1 MLVQLSVRN
10 LAIIRDVQLEFGPG
24 LTALTGETGAGKSIL
39 IDALG
44 LVLGARASSDLVR
57 SGAARAWAEAI
68 FDLSDSPAGG
78 ALLSQLAEYGVE
90 PEDGQ
95 LIVTRELQASG
106 RSLARIN
113 GQAVPA
119 SVLSTIGSAL
129 VDIHGQSDHLSLL
142 KTERQL
148 ELLDRYA
155 GLLGLREE
163 LARTVQEYRSVRR
176 QLEQLRAEEREREH
190 RADLLRYQIQEIES
204 ARLRP
209 GEEDELLAERARL
222 QNAERLAQL
231 ATEVLALLEG
241 EELGLLDG
249 LRRASVRLDELGRLD
264 PGQQTLAEQLRD
276 ALYVLQDVARTI
288 GAYVVGINADPERL
302 TAVEDRIDTIRRLK
316 RKYGDTIEVILDY
329 AERAR
334 CELASLESSGERISQ
349 LEAQIAELAATVVR
363 LAKELSER
371 RREAARALEEA
382 MSEAMRALR
391 LGQGVFIVSFGDG
404 PAISDPL
411 AAADRCTEAGWDR
424 IEFVMAP
431 NPGQEPRSL
440 ARIASG
446 GELARL
452 MLALKSILSE
462 VDDTPTLVFDEIDVG
477 IGSRS
482 AQVVGERLWQ
492 LARQHQ
498 VIVISHLPQIAAFAD
513 RHFKITK
520 HVVDGT
526 TETRVHL
533 LHGEERLEELAAM
546 LDGTPVTP
554 ESLANARAMIERV
567 EQRKAVLTG
576 VGAPVRSSVRSE
588 RSVRR

>member
-10 LAIIRDVQLEFGPG
+10 LATIRDIRLDFGPG

-68 FDLSDSPAGG
+68 FDLTDLPATE
-78 ALLSQLAEYGVE
+78 AVLSQLAAYGVE

-95 LIVTRELQASG
+95 LIVTREIQANG
-106 RSLARIN
+106 RSVARIN

-119 SVLSTIGSAL
+119 SVLNAIGSAL

-142 KTERQL
+142 KAERQL
-148 ELLDRYA
+148 DLLDRYA

-163 LARTVQEYRSVRR
+163 LARRVQEYRSVRR
-176 QLEQLRAEEREREH
+176 QLERLRAEEREREH
-190 RADLLRYQIQEIES
+190 RADLLRYQVQEIEA

-222 QNAERLAQL
+222 QNAERLAML
-231 ATEVLALLEG
+231 ASDVLMLLEG
-241 EELGLLDG
+241 EEQGVLDG
-249 LRRASVRLDELGRLD
+249 IRRASVRLDELGRLD
-264 PGQQTLAEQLRD
+264 STQESLAEQLRE
-276 ALYVLQDVARTI
+276 ALYVLQDVARSVR
-288 GAYVVGINADPERL
+288 AYAEELEADPERL
-302 TAVEDRIDTIRRLK
+302 TAIEDRIDTIRRLK
-316 RKYGDTIEVILDY
+316 RKYGDTIEAILDY
-329 AERAR
+329 ADRAR
-334 CELASLESSGERISQ
+334 RELASLESSEELLGE
-349 LEAQIAELAATVVR
+349 LEARLVHLARDVVQLAT
-363 LAKELSER
+363 ELSQR
-371 RREAARALEEA
+371 RRQAARALEEA
-382 MSEAMRALR
+382 MGEAMRGLR
-391 LGQGVFIVSFGDG
+391 LGQGVFVVAFD
-404 PAISDPL
+404 DPPEL
-411 AAADRCTEAGWDR
+411 LDPQAAADRCTETGWDR

-431 NPGQEPRSL
+431 NPGQEPRPL

-492 LARQHQ
+492 LAREHQ

-526 TETRVHL
+526 TETRVQL
-533 LHGEERLEELAAM
+533 LEGEARLEELAAM

-554 ESLANARAMIERV
+554 ESLANARAMLERV
-567 EQRKAVLTG
+567 EQRKAALAG
-576 VGAPVRSSVRSE
+576 VGTRVRS
-588 RSVRR
+588 

>member
-10 LAIIRDVQLEFGPG
+10 LAIIRDIRLDFGPG

-68 FDLSDSPAGG
+68 FDLTDLPATE
-78 ALLSQLAEYGVE
+78 AVLSQLAAYGVE
-90 PEDGQ
+90 PEDSQ
-95 LIVTRELQASG
+95 LIVTREIQANG
-106 RSLARIN
+106 RSVARIN

-119 SVLSTIGSAL
+119 SVLNAIGSAL

-142 KTERQL
+142 KAERQL
-148 ELLDRYA
+148 DLLDRYA

-163 LARTVQEYRSVRR
+163 LARRVQEYRSVRR
-176 QLEQLRAEEREREH
+176 QLERLRAEEREREH
-190 RADLLRYQIQEIES
+190 RADLLRYQVQEIEA
-204 ARLRP
+204 ARLSP

-222 QNAERLAQL
+222 QNAERLAML
-231 ATEVLALLEG
+231 ASDVLMLLEG
-241 EELGLLDG
+241 EELGVLDG
-249 LRRASVRLDELGRLD
+249 IRRASVRLDELGRLD
-264 PGQQTLAEQLRD
+264 STQESLAEQLRE
-276 ALYVLQDVARTI
+276 ALYVLQDVARSVR
-288 GAYVVGINADPERL
+288 AYAEELEADPERL
-302 TAVEDRIDTIRRLK
+302 TAIEDRIDTIRRLK
-316 RKYGDTIEVILDY
+316 RKYGDTIEAILDY
-329 AERAR
+329 ADRAR
-334 CELASLESSGERISQ
+334 RELASLESSEELLGE
-349 LEAQIAELAATVVR
+349 LEARLVHLARDVVQLAT
-363 LAKELSER
+363 ELSQR
-371 RREAARALEEA
+371 RRQAARALEEA
-382 MSEAMRALR
+382 MGEAMRGLR
-391 LGQGVFIVSFGDG
+391 LGQGVFVVAFD
-404 PAISDPL
+404 DPPEL
-411 AAADRCTEAGWDR
+411 LDPQAAADRCTETGWDR

-431 NPGQEPRSL
+431 NPGQEPRPL

-492 LARQHQ
+492 LAREHQ

-526 TETRVHL
+526 TETRVQL
-533 LHGEERLEELAAM
+533 LEGEARLEELAAM

-554 ESLANARAMIERV
+554 ESLANARAMLERV
-567 EQRKAVLTG
+567 EQRKAALAG
-576 VGAPVRSSVRSE
+576 VGTRVRS
-588 RSVRR
+588 

>member
-10 LAIIRDVQLEFGPG
+10 LAIIRDIRLDFGPG

-68 FDLSDSPAGG
+68 FDLADLPATE
-78 ALLSQLAEYGVE
+78 ALLSQLAAYGVE

-95 LIVTRELQASG
+95 LIVTREIQANG
-106 RSLARIN
+106 RSVARIN

-119 SVLSTIGSAL
+119 SVLNAIGSAL

-142 KTERQL
+142 KAERQL
-148 ELLDRYA
+148 DLLDRYA

-163 LARTVQEYRSVRR
+163 LARRVQEYRSVRR
-176 QLEQLRAEEREREH
+176 QLERLRAEEREREH
-190 RADLLRYQIQEIES
+190 RADLLRYQVQEIEA

-209 GEEDELLAERARL
+209 GEEEELLAERARL
-222 QNAERLAQL
+222 QNAERLAML
-231 ATEVLALLEG
+231 ASDVLMLLEG
-241 EELGLLDG
+241 EELGVLDG
-249 LRRASVRLDELGRLD
+249 IRRASVRLDELGRLD
-264 PGQQTLAEQLRD
+264 STQESLAEQLRE
-276 ALYVLQDVARTI
+276 ALYVLQDVARSVR
-288 GAYVVGINADPERL
+288 AYAEELEADPERL
-302 TAVEDRIDTIRRLK
+302 TAIEDRIDTIRRLK
-316 RKYGDTIEVILDY
+316 RKYGDTIEAILDY
-329 AERAR
+329 ADRAR
-334 CELASLESSGERISQ
+334 RELASLESSEELLGE
-349 LEAQIAELAATVVR
+349 LEARLVHLARDVVQLAT
-363 LAKELSER
+363 ELSQR
-371 RREAARALEEA
+371 RRQAARALEEA
-382 MSEAMRALR
+382 MGEAMRGLR
-391 LGQGVFIVSFGDG
+391 LGQGVFVVAFD
-404 PAISDPL
+404 DPPEL
-411 AAADRCTEAGWDR
+411 LDPQAAADRCTETGWDR

-431 NPGQEPRSL
+431 NPGQEPRPL

-492 LARQHQ
+492 LAREHQ

-526 TETRVHL
+526 TETRVQL
-533 LHGEERLEELAAM
+533 LEGEARLEELAAM

-554 ESLANARAMIERV
+554 ESLANARAMLERV
-567 EQRKAVLTG
+567 QQRKAALAG
-576 VGAPVRSSVRSE
+576 VGMRVRS
-588 RSVRR
+588 

>member
-10 LAIIRDVQLEFGPG
+10 LAIIRDIRLDFGPG

-68 FDLSDSPAGG
+68 FDLADLPATE
-78 ALLSQLAEYGVE
+78 ALLSQLAAYGVE

-95 LIVTRELQASG
+95 LIVTREIQANG
-106 RSLARIN
+106 RSVARIN

-119 SVLSTIGSAL
+119 SVLNAIGSAL

-142 KTERQL
+142 KAERQL
-148 ELLDRYA
+148 DLLDRYA

-163 LARTVQEYRSVRR
+163 LARRVQEYRSVRR
-176 QLEQLRAEEREREH
+176 QLERLRAEEREREH
-190 RADLLRYQIQEIES
+190 RADLLRYQVQEIEA

-209 GEEDELLAERARL
+209 GEEEELLAERARL
-222 QNAERLAQL
+222 QNAERLAML
-231 ATEVLALLEG
+231 ASDVLMLLEG
-241 EELGLLDG
+241 EELGVLDG
-249 LRRASVRLDELGRLD
+249 IRRASVRLDELGRLD
-264 PGQQTLAEQLRD
+264 STQESLAEQLRE
-276 ALYVLQDVARTI
+276 ALYVLQDVARSVR
-288 GAYVVGINADPERL
+288 AYAEELEADPERL
-302 TAVEDRIDTIRRLK
+302 TAIEDRIDTIRRLK
-316 RKYGDTIEVILDY
+316 RKYGDTIEAILDY
-329 AERAR
+329 ADRAR
-334 CELASLESSGERISQ
+334 RELASLESSEELLGE
-349 LEAQIAELAATVVR
+349 LEARLVHLARDVVQLAT
-363 LAKELSER
+363 ELSQR
-371 RREAARALEEA
+371 RRQAARALEEA
-382 MSEAMRALR
+382 MGEAMRDLR
-391 LGQGVFIVSFGDG
+391 LGQGVFVVAFD
-404 PAISDPL
+404 DPPEL
-411 AAADRCTEAGWDR
+411 LDPQAAADRCTETGWDR

-431 NPGQEPRSL
+431 NPGQEPRPL

-492 LARQHQ
+492 LAREHQ

-526 TETRVHL
+526 TETRVQL
-533 LHGEERLEELAAM
+533 LEGEARLEELAAM

-554 ESLANARAMIERV
+554 ESLANARAMLERV
-567 EQRKAVLTG
+567 QQRKAALAG
-576 VGAPVRSSVRSE
+576 VGMRVRS
-588 RSVRR
+588 

>member
-10 LAIIRDVQLEFGPG
+10 LAIIRDIRLDFGPG

-68 FDLSDSPAGG
+68 FDLADLPATE
-78 ALLSQLAEYGVE
+78 ALLSQLAAYGVE

-95 LIVTRELQASG
+95 LIVTREIQANG
-106 RSLARIN
+106 RSVARIN

-119 SVLSTIGSAL
+119 SVLNAIGSAL

-142 KTERQL
+142 KAERQL
-148 ELLDRYA
+148 DLLDRYA

-163 LARTVQEYRSVRR
+163 LARRVQEYRSVRR
-176 QLEQLRAEEREREH
+176 QLERLRAEEREREH
-190 RADLLRYQIQEIES
+190 RADLLRYQVQEIEA

-209 GEEDELLAERARL
+209 GEEEELLAERARL
-222 QNAERLAQL
+222 QNAERLAML
-231 ATEVLALLEG
+231 ASDVLMLLEG
-241 EELGLLDG
+241 EELGVLDG
-249 LRRASVRLDELGRLD
+249 IRRASVRLDELGRLD
-264 PGQQTLAEQLRD
+264 STQESLAEQLRE
-276 ALYVLQDVARTI
+276 ALYVLQDVARSVR
-288 GAYVVGINADPERL
+288 AYAEELEADPERL
-302 TAVEDRIDTIRRLK
+302 TAIEDRIDTIRRLK
-316 RKYGDTIEVILDY
+316 RKYGDTIEAILDY
-329 AERAR
+329 ADRAR
-334 CELASLESSGERISQ
+334 RELASLESSEELLGE
-349 LEAQIAELAATVVR
+349 LEARLVHLARDIVQLAT
-363 LAKELSER
+363 ELSQR
-371 RREAARALEEA
+371 RRQAARVLEEA
-382 MSEAMRALR
+382 MGEAMHALR
-391 LGQGVFIVSFGDG
+391 LGQGVFVVAFD
-404 PAISDPL
+404 DPPEL
-411 AAADRCTEAGWDR
+411 LDPQAAADRCAETGWDR

-431 NPGQEPRSL
+431 NPGQEPRPL

-492 LARQHQ
+492 LAREHQ

-526 TETRVHL
+526 TETRVQL
-533 LHGEERLEELAAM
+533 LEGEARLEELAAM

-554 ESLANARAMIERV
+554 ESLANARAMLERV
-567 EQRKAVLTG
+567 EQRKAALAG
-576 VGAPVRSSVRSE
+576 VGTRVRS
-588 RSVRR
+588 

>member
-10 LAIIRDVQLEFGPG
+10 LAIIRDIRLDFGTG

-57 SGAARAWAEAI
+57 CGAARAWAEAI
-68 FDLSDSPAGG
+68 FDLTDLPATE
-78 ALLSQLAEYGVE
+78 AVLSQLAAYGVE

-95 LIVTRELQASG
+95 LIVTREIQANG
-106 RSLARIN
+106 RSVARIN

-119 SVLSTIGSAL
+119 SVLNAIGSAL

-142 KTERQL
+142 KAERQL
-148 ELLDRYA
+148 DLLDRYA

-163 LARTVQEYRSVRR
+163 LARRVQEYRSVRR
-176 QLEQLRAEEREREH
+176 QLERLRAEEREREH
-190 RADLLRYQIQEIES
+190 RADLLRYQVQEIEA

-222 QNAERLAQL
+222 QNAERLAML
-231 ATEVLALLEG
+231 ASDVLMLLEG
-241 EELGLLDG
+241 EEQGVLDG
-249 LRRASVRLDELGRLD
+249 IRRASVRLDELGRLD
-264 PGQQTLAEQLRD
+264 STQESLAEQLRE
-276 ALYVLQDVARTI
+276 ALYVLQDVARSVR
-288 GAYVVGINADPERL
+288 AYAEELEADPERL
-302 TAVEDRIDTIRRLK
+302 TAIEDRIDTIRRLK
-316 RKYGDTIEVILDY
+316 RKYGDTIEAILDY
-329 AERAR
+329 ADRAR
-334 CELASLESSGERISQ
+334 RELASLESSEELLGE
-349 LEAQIAELAATVVR
+349 LEARLVHLARDVVQLAT
-363 LAKELSER
+363 ELSQR
-371 RREAARALEEA
+371 RRQAARALEEA
-382 MSEAMRALR
+382 MGEAMRGLR
-391 LGQGVFIVSFGDG
+391 LGQGVFVVAFD
-404 PAISDPL
+404 DPPEL
-411 AAADRCTEAGWDR
+411 LDPQAAADRCTETGWDR

-431 NPGQEPRSL
+431 NPGQEPRPL

-492 LARQHQ
+492 LAREHQ

-526 TETRVHL
+526 TETRVQL
-533 LHGEERLEELAAM
+533 LEGEARLEELAAM

-554 ESLANARAMIERV
+554 ESLANARAMLERV
-567 EQRKAVLTG
+567 EQRKAALAG
-576 VGAPVRSSVRSE
+576 VGTRVRS
-588 RSVRR
+588 

>member
-10 LAIIRDVQLEFGPG
+10 LATIRDIRLDFGPG

-68 FDLSDSPAGG
+68 FDLTDLPATE
-78 ALLSQLAEYGVE
+78 AVLSQLAAYGVE

-95 LIVTRELQASG
+95 LIVTREIQANG
-106 RSLARIN
+106 RSVARIN

-119 SVLSTIGSAL
+119 SVLNAIGSAL

-142 KTERQL
+142 KAERQL
-148 ELLDRYA
+148 DLLDRYA

-163 LARTVQEYRSVRR
+163 LARRVQEYRSVRR
-176 QLEQLRAEEREREH
+176 QLERLRAEEREREH
-190 RADLLRYQIQEIES
+190 RADLLRYQVQEIEA

-222 QNAERLAQL
+222 QNAERLAML
-231 ATEVLALLEG
+231 ASDVLMLLEG
-241 EELGLLDG
+241 EELGVLDG
-249 LRRASVRLDELGRLD
+249 IRRASVRLDELGRLD
-264 PGQQTLAEQLRD
+264 STQESLAEQLRE
-276 ALYVLQDVARTI
+276 ALYVLQDVARSVR
-288 GAYVVGINADPERL
+288 AYAEELEADPERL
-302 TAVEDRIDTIRRLK
+302 TAIEDRIDTIRRLK
-316 RKYGDTIEVILDY
+316 RKYGDTIEAILDY
-329 AERAR
+329 ADRAR
-334 CELASLESSGERISQ
+334 RELASLESSEELLGE
-349 LEAQIAELAATVVR
+349 LEARLVHLARDVVQLAT
-363 LAKELSER
+363 ELSQR
-371 RREAARALEEA
+371 RRQAARALEEA
-382 MSEAMRALR
+382 MGEAMRGLR
-391 LGQGVFIVSFGDG
+391 LGQGVFVVAFD
-404 PAISDPL
+404 DPPEL
-411 AAADRCTEAGWDR
+411 LDPQAAADRCTETGWDR

-431 NPGQEPRSL
+431 NPGQEPRPL

-492 LARQHQ
+492 LAREHQ

-526 TETRVHL
+526 TETRVQL
-533 LHGEERLEELAAM
+533 LEGEARLEELAAM

-554 ESLANARAMIERV
+554 ESLANARAMLERV
-567 EQRKAVLTG
+567 EQRKAALAG
-576 VGAPVRSSVRSE
+576 VGTRVRS
-588 RSVRR
+588 

>member
-10 LAIIRDVQLEFGPG
+10 LAIIRDIRLDFGPG

-68 FDLSDSPAGG
+68 FDLTDLPATE
-78 ALLSQLAEYGVE
+78 ALLSQLAAYGVE

-95 LIVTRELQASG
+95 LIVTRELQANG
-106 RSLARIN
+106 RSVARIN

-119 SVLSTIGSAL
+119 SVLNAIGSAL

-142 KTERQL
+142 KAERQL
-148 ELLDRYA
+148 DLLDRYA

-163 LARTVQEYRSVRR
+163 LARRVQEYRSVRR
-176 QLEQLRAEEREREH
+176 QLERLRAEEREREH
-190 RADLLRYQIQEIES
+190 RADLLRYQVQEIEA

-222 QNAERLAQL
+222 QNAERLAML
-231 ATEVLALLEG
+231 ASDVLMLLEG
-241 EELGLLDG
+241 EEQGVLDG
-249 LRRASVRLDELGRLD
+249 IRRASVRLDELGRLD
-264 PGQQTLAEQLRD
+264 STQESLAEQLRE
-276 ALYVLQDVARTI
+276 ALYVLQDVARSVR
-288 GAYVVGINADPERL
+288 AYAEELEADPERL
-302 TAVEDRIDTIRRLK
+302 TAIEDRIDTIRRLK
-316 RKYGDTIEVILDY
+316 RKYGDTIEAILDY
-329 AERAR
+329 ADRAR
-334 CELASLESSGERISQ
+334 RELASLESSEELLGE
-349 LEAQIAELAATVVR
+349 LEARLVHLARDVVQLAT
-363 LAKELSER
+363 ELSQR
-371 RREAARALEEA
+371 RRQAARALEEA
-382 MSEAMRALR
+382 MGEAMRGLR
-391 LGQGVFIVSFGDG
+391 LGQGVFVVAFD
-404 PAISDPL
+404 DPPEL
-411 AAADRCTEAGWDR
+411 LDPQAAADRCTETGWDR

-431 NPGQEPRSL
+431 NPGQEPRPL

-492 LARQHQ
+492 LAREHQ

-526 TETRVHL
+526 TETRVQL
-533 LHGEERLEELAAM
+533 LEGEARLEELAAM

-554 ESLANARAMIERV
+554 ESLANARAMLERV
-567 EQRKAVLTG
+567 EQRKAALAG
-576 VGAPVRSSVRSE
+576 VGTRVRS
-588 RSVRR
+588 

>member
-10 LAIIRDVQLEFGPG
+10 LAIIRDIRLDFGPG

-68 FDLSDSPAGG
+68 FDLTDLPATE
-78 ALLSQLAEYGVE
+78 ALLSQLAAYGVE

-95 LIVTRELQASG
+95 LIVTRELQANG
-106 RSLARIN
+106 RSVARIN
-113 GQAVPA
+113 VQAVPA
-119 SVLSTIGSAL
+119 SVLNAIGSAL

-142 KTERQL
+142 KAERQL
-148 ELLDRYA
+148 DLLDRYA

-163 LARTVQEYRSVRR
+163 LARRVQEYRSVRR
-176 QLEQLRAEEREREH
+176 QLERLRAEEREREH
-190 RADLLRYQIQEIES
+190 RADLLRYQVQEIEA

-209 GEEDELLAERARL
+209 GEEEELLAERARL
-222 QNAERLAQL
+222 QNAERLAML
-231 ATEVLALLEG
+231 ASDVLMLLEG
-241 EELGLLDG
+241 EELGVLDG
-249 LRRASVRLDELGRLD
+249 IRRASVRLDELGRLD
-264 PGQQTLAEQLRD
+264 STQESLAEQLRE
-276 ALYVLQDVARTI
+276 ALYVLQDVARSVR
-288 GAYVVGINADPERL
+288 AYAEELEADPERL
-302 TAVEDRIDTIRRLK
+302 TAIEDRIDTIRRLK
-316 RKYGDTIEVILDY
+316 RKYGDTIEAILDY
-329 AERAR
+329 ADRAR
-334 CELASLESSGERISQ
+334 RELASLESSEELLGE
-349 LEAQIAELAATVVR
+349 LEARLVHLARDVVQLAT
-363 LAKELSER
+363 ELSQR
-371 RREAARALEEA
+371 RRQAARALEEA
-382 MSEAMRALR
+382 MGEAMRGLR
-391 LGQGVFIVSFGDG
+391 LGQGVFVVAFD
-404 PAISDPL
+404 DPPEL
-411 AAADRCTEAGWDR
+411 LDPQAAADRCTETGWDR

-431 NPGQEPRSL
+431 NPGQEPRPL

-492 LARQHQ
+492 LAREHQ

-526 TETRVHL
+526 TETRVQL
-533 LHGEERLEELAAM
+533 LEGEARLEELAAM

-554 ESLANARAMIERV
+554 ESLANARAMLERV
-567 EQRKAVLTG
+567 EQRKAALAG
-576 VGAPVRSSVRSE
+576 VGTRVRS
-588 RSVRR
+588 